1 MLKRREIIWSRPAQ
15 QDLNDIAAYIADD
28 SPRSASHVLETI
40 ENAVNNLSKYPLL
53 FKQSE
58 RIPGTR
64 ELNVFGSF
72 LVFYRV
78 LPDSIEVVGVTQGRR
93 KFPIK
98 HWENR

>member
-1 MLKRREIIWSRPAQ
+1 MLKHREIIWTRAAQ
-15 QDLNDIAAYIADD
+15 FDLNDIAAYISGD
-28 SPRSASHVLETI
+28 SPKAAYHVLETI
-40 ENAVNNLSKYPLL
+40 EDAVKNLSKYPYL

-58 RIPGTR
+58 RMPGTR

-93 KFPIK
+93 QFPIRN
-98 HWENR
+98 WENR

>member
-98 HWENR
+98 HLENR